1 MIFRTIP
8 NLFMCVRLGLNHYDK
23 YCDSLKSQGD
33 KNVKKI
39 LLLDPSIATSNV
51 GDEIITEC
59 VNQELAFLTEGAFV
73 YRIPTHLPAFHS
85 YATWIKSCVA
95 QSYGACDYKFAGGSN
110 LMVKNMLSYYPQ
122 WNINLFNCKP
132 LAGTI
137 LVGVGAGA
145 EEKSNHYTERL
156 YRKVLSADYFHSVR
170 DDRSKAYVES
180 LGLKAINTGCVTMWK
195 LTPEFC
201 RDIPREKA
209 SRCVFTLTGRPQ
221 GYPVRDTDQQLV
233 DILKRCY
240 DTVYFWVQGD
250 LDWAYFQKL
259 ERTDGIK
266 IVPPSKDAY
275 HQLLCEDDLDYIGTR
290 LHGGV
295 YAMRHKKRA
304 IIIAI
309 DERASAINAA
319 NNLNCIEQ
327 SAIATELEPMIR
339 SEFETK
345 IVMPFDRIEAW
356 RSQFR

>member
-1 MIFRTIP
+1 M
-8 NLFMCVRLGLNHYDK
+8 
-23 YCDSLKSQGD
+23 
-33 KNVKKI
+33 KKI
-39 LLLDPSIATSNV
+39 IFLDPSIATSNL
-51 GDEIITEC
+51 GDEIIMEC
-59 VNQELAFLTEGAFV
+59 VDQELAFLTEGNFI
-73 YRIPTHLPAFHS
+73 YRIPTHLPPFHS
-85 YATWIKSCVA
+85 YATWIRSCVA
-95 QSYGACDYKFAGGSN
+95 QSYGRCDYKFAGGSN
-110 LMVKNMLSYYPQ
+110 LLVKNMRTYYPQ

-145 EEKSNHYTERL
+145 DEKSNAYTTNL
-156 YRKVLSADYFHSVR
+156 YRKVLNADYFHSVR
-170 DDRSKAYVES
+170 DERSKEYVES

-201 RDIPREKA
+201 REIPKKKA
-209 SRCVFTLTGRPQ
+209 SRCVFTITARPAGQ
-221 GYPVRDTDQQLV
+221 PVRETDQQLV
-233 DILKRCY
+233 DILKANY
-240 DTVYFWVQGD
+240 DTVYFWIQGD
-250 LDWAYFQKL
+250 LDWAYFQQL
-259 ERTDGIK
+259 ERTEGIR
-266 IVPPSKDAY
+266 IVPPSKEAY

-309 DERASAINAA
+309 DERARAINAA

-327 SAIATELEPMIR
+327 GRIADALEPMLR

-345 IVMPFDRIEAW
+345 IVMPFDQIEKW